1 MKENFFERKMLS
13 LLRPDSYIVWQNE
26 EVKKRLNWY
35 YRVMKNEKPAKFL
48 ICKKIPIEIDLKEKE
63 EELWKEHEKA
73 SKIFNQIY
81 SKIRNDELKI
91 EELENPKNNFLEL
104 KIELVK
110 RMLRNCCYCERRCG
124 KNREK
129 GEKGFC
135 KLDEKTRVATYF
147 LHTGEEA
154 PLVPSGTIFFTSCNF
169 RCVGCQNW
177 DISTDPLNGIEI
189 NPRKLALISKELRM
203 KGALNINYVGGEP
216 TPNLHTIIES
226 LSFLNIN
233 VPLLWN
239 SNMYCSLETMKIL
252 AELIDIWLPDFKYGN
267 DECAWRISQVKNYT
281 EIVKRNHL
289 IAHNNGDIIIRHLV
303 LPNHIECCTR
313 PILEWISKNLP
324 NALVNVMQQWR
335 PEHYVAQYPE
345 KFPDI
350 ARRLT
355 REEILKAYKIAKEL
369 NIVFEPVS

>member
-1 MKENFFERKMLS
+1 MWRI
-13 LLRPDSYIVWQNE
+13 LRPDSYTVWQNE
-26 EVKKRLNWY
+26 EVKKRLSWY
-35 YRVMKNEKPAKFL
+35 YQVMKNKKPSKFL

-63 EELWKEHEKA
+63 EELWKEHEKV
-73 SKIFNQIY
+73 SKEFNRIY
-81 SKIRNDELKI
+81 NKIKNNELKI
-91 EELENPKNNFLEL
+91 EEIEEPKRNFLEL

-110 RMLRNCCYCERRCG
+110 RMLRKCIFCERRCG
-124 KNREK
+124 KNRER

-135 KLDEKTRVATYF
+135 NLDERTRVATYF
-147 LHTGEEA
+147 LHTGEES
-154 PLVPSGTIFFTSCNF
+154 PLIPSGTIFFTSCNF
-169 RCVGCQNW
+169 RCAGCQNW
-177 DISTDPLNGIEI
+177 DISTDPLNGVEV

-203 KGALNINYVGGEP
+203 EGALNINYVGGDP
-216 TPNLHTIIES
+216 TPNLHTIVES
-226 LSFLNIN
+226 LEFLNIN

-252 AELIDIWLPDFKYGN
+252 SELIDIWLPDFKYGN
-267 DECAWRISQVKNYT
+267 DECAFRISQVKNYT
-281 EIVKRNHL
+281 EIIKRNHL

-324 NALVNVMQQWR
+324 NALVNVMQQWH
-335 PEHYVAQYPE
+335 PEHYVAKYPE
-345 KFPDI
+345 KYPDI

-355 REEILKAYKIAKEL
+355 REEILKAYEIAREL